1 MILFPKYLP
10 VSSFV
15 GMTCTLENIG
25 SIVGETPLKDEQ
37 KRDQNH
43 NNYQGTILTTKFK

>member
-15 GMTCTLENIG
+15 GMTCTVKNIG

-37 KRDQNH
+37 KMHQNH
-43 NNYQGTILTTKFK
+43 SKHQGTILTTKFK